1 MGVQFNMKVLG
12 LQALLKACRPETVKE
27 PVNEGIRKLA
37 IWTQRTLMVSTP
49 VDTGRLKTS
58 ITAKVEGD
66 VAKIGTN
73 VEYGQFIEYGHRQEP
88 GRFVPALGKRLV
100 VDWVPPRHVIEGSSA
115 RVKGIGPFMYT
126 MQKLQ
131 AKVGEFLQEIGK
143 AIEVRFG

>member
-49 VDTGRLKTS
+49 VDIGRLKGSMT
-58 ITAKVEGD
+58 KEVYGD

-73 VEYGQFIEYGHRQEP
+73 VEYGQFVEYGTK
-88 GRFVPALGKRLV
+88 FMA
-100 VDWVPPRHVIEGSSA
+100 PRHVIEGSSA